1 MNKRTIVPETLKDSA
16 IFFLVPS
23 LSEQSNV
30 EAINEISN
38 FIDSKFKRL
47 HTCVLYRFNE
57 EFMRI
62 LSKYDLSI
70 GDKEIIINDGA
81 VLGTDD
87 FRKDPKVMANSPQ
100 FLHKIT
106 SKDDDEALIAS
117 IFG

>member
-1 MNKRTIVPETLKDSA
+1 
-16 IFFLVPS
+16 
-23 LSEQSNV
+23 
-30 EAINEISN
+30 
-38 FIDSKFKRL
+38 
-47 HTCVLYRFNE
+47 
-57 EFMRI
+57 MRI

-70 GDKEIIINDGA
+70 GDKEVIINDGA

-117 IFG
+117 ILAVELVQKRVKGYFFTL